1 MVALSGRPRPE
12 LADILEEHAP
22 LPINLGRDR
31 RRAIRDIV
39 LCRTPILGGHLQVCD
54 HCGREQPFYN
64 SCRNRHCPK
73 CQSLD
78 QARWVAAQ
86 SQHLLPV
93 PYFHVVF
100 TVPPA
105 LHPLFLNDRR
115 RSFQMLF
122 AAAGETLN
130 DVCRRRLGATPGVIA
145 VLHTWTQT
153 LRFHPHVHCIVTG
166 GGLSLDRQ
174 RWIASRSNFFLPVRV
189 LSKVF
194 KGKLLHRFETALVSS
209 VLHTPVPFGRQRL
222 RQAASTPWV
231 VYSKAPMA
239 GPEQVLRYLG
249 RYTHRIAL
257 GNERIVDLH
266 DGQVTFRYRNRRRG
280 NRTQLRTLPAPEFV
294 QLFLLHVLSPTHR
307 PRSEP
312 LPILRTRNSSRRRR
326 DPGNDESRP
335 RSCTVSYSQ
344 TTSALDHATRR
355 SWCTCPFNVATIQ
368 PPGSPLRPTPAT
380 GRPLAPGDQRPLASS
395 QHASRPPVAAST
407 SVQSTYLLE
416 PAV

>member
-1 MVALSGRPRPE
+1 VVALSGRPRPE
-12 LADILEEHAP
+12 LADILEEYAP
-22 LPINLGRDR
+22 PPATLGRDR

-39 LCRTPILGGHLQVCD
+39 VCRTPILGGHLQVCD

-115 RSFQMLF
+115 PSFQMLF

-189 LSKVF
+189 LSTVF
-194 KGKLLHRFETALVSS
+194 KGKLLEHFETALVSS

-266 DGQVTFRYRNRRRG
+266 DGQVTFRYRNRRRR
-280 NRTQLRTLPAPEFV
+280 NRSQLLTLPAPQFV
-294 QLFLLHVLSPTHR
+294 RLFLLHVLPSRFVRIRHYGLLANGQ
-307 PRSEP
+307 RSALIKRAREQLGCPAPPEP
-312 LPILRTRNSSRRRR
+312 DQTNDATWQDLYRRLTGR
-326 DPGNDESRP
+326 DPNLCPYCKRGLLRVVAVIP
-335 RSCTVSYSQ
+335 V
-344 TTSALDHATRR
+344 TTS
-355 SWCTCPFNVATIQ
+355 
-368 PPGSPLRPTPAT
+368 PA
-380 GRPLAPGDQRPLASS
+380 RA
-395 QHASRPPVAAST
+395 RPP
-407 SVQSTYLLE
+407 
-416 PAV
+416 